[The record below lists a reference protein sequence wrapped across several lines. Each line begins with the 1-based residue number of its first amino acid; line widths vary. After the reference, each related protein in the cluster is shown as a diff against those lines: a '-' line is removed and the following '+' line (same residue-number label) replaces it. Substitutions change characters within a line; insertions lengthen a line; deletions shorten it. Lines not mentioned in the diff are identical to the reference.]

1 MAKKKTF
8 YRDSRG
14 RFVSKKSQTTDVY
27 KWYGK
32 NKEQI
37 YSEKNG
43 RLKTRN
49 VLDYETRRDKFNAR
63 NDNQE
68 RKVRII
74 EDGDLKTILERQRE
88 FESKKLERSTDE
100 NFVFSEQAYKKYGLS
115 EKEQRVYYNILR
127 DANAKVEELQ
137 EITDDV
143 LGARFSYNM
152 NVDRDTLQ
160 RRLNAASRIFDENY
174 IHDVAERYR
183 EDFFDAFDNFINQ
196 SDMYRMTSEGLQEVG
211 TQEYI
216 RALKKRNPDLS
227 NEEIK
232 KLAESGQPVDD
243 IKNLMDILHELVD
256 EIGDYNFMKL
266 RKKTKTDSLAYALN
280 SIVDTFG
287 YQQVVNEL
295 EEIVG
300 YIRSGKGQ
308 FY

>member
-1 MAKKKTF
+1 MPKKKTF

-14 RFVSKKSQTTDVY
+14 RFVSKNSQSTDVY

-32 NKEQI
+32 HKEQV
-37 YSEKNG
+37 YSKEKG
-43 RLKTRN
+43 RLQTRN
-49 VLDYETRRDKFNAR
+49 VLDYRARRDKFNTR

-74 EDGDLKTILERQRE
+74 EDGDLKTILQRQQE
-88 FESKKLERSTDE
+88 FQSKKLDRSTDE
-100 NFVFSEQAYKKYGLS
+100 KFVFSEQALKKYGLD
-115 EKEQRVYYNILR
+115 EETQREYYEILKR
-127 DANAKVEELQ
+127 ANTKVEELQ

-152 NVDRDTLQ
+152 NVDQDTLQ
-160 RRLNAASRIFDENY
+160 RRLNAANKIFDENY
-174 IHDVAERYR
+174 IHDVAEKYK

-232 KLAESGQPVDD
+232 KLAEAGQPVGD
-243 IKNLMDILHELVD
+243 IKNLMDILHELVN

>member
-1 MAKKKTF
+1 MPKKKTF
-8 YRDSRG
+8 YRDSQG
-14 RFVSKKSQTTDVY
+14 RFVSKNSQSTDVY

-32 NKEQI
+32 KKEQI
-37 YSEKNG
+37 FSREKG

-74 EDGDLKTILERQRE
+74 EDGDLKTILQRQQE
-88 FESKKLERSTDE
+88 FQSKRLERSTDE

-115 EKEQRVYYNILR
+115 EKEQREYYNILR
-127 DANAKVEELQ
+127 NANIKVEELQ

-152 NVDRDTLQ
+152 NVDPDTLR
-160 RRLNAASRIFDENY
+160 RRLNAANKIFDENY
-174 IHDVAERYR
+174 IHDVAEKYK

-196 SDMYRMTSEGLQEVG
+196 SDMYRITEEGLQEVDDK
-211 TQEYI
+211 EYI
-216 RALKKRNPDLS
+216 RILKKQNPDLS

-232 KLAESGQPVDD
+232 RLAQAGQPVDD
-243 IKNLMDILHELVD
+243 VKNLMDILHDLVD

-287 YQQVVNEL
+287 YQQVVSEL
-295 EEIVG
+295 EEIAG